1 MIKAMVFDVD
11 DTLYDLSVPF
21 RRTAEEV
28 FPGEKL
34 DLYGT
39 FLASRKYGDQVY
51 AQSFRGEM
59 SLRDMYI
66 YRYQNAFAD
75 FGKKIDA
82 ETALKFQAVYERKQQ
97 EICMTEGMERM
108 LECLGKK
115 VKLGIITNGPA
126 QHQWDKVHALG
137 AERWIPM
144 EHILISGEEGVA
156 KPDKEIFERAEKR
169 LGLRPDELCYVGD
182 SYGNDILGAKRA
194 GWKAVWYNHRG
205 HQAGKEVTPDAVVDT
220 ETELAELLGRMADG
234 G

>member
-75 FGKKIDA
+75 FEKKIDA
-82 ETALKFQAVYERKQQ
+82 ETALKFQAVYER
-97 EICMTEGMERM
+97 GHGADAGV
-108 LECLGKK
+108 LGEKGEAWNHHK
-115 VKLGIITNGPA
+115 RPGTAPVGQGSRPGSGTMDP
-126 QHQWDKVHALG
+126 DG
-137 AERWIPM
+137 AYS
-144 EHILISGEEGVA
+144 HI
-156 KPDKEIFERAEKR
+156 R
-169 LGLRPDELCYVGD
+169 
-182 SYGNDILGAKRA
+182 
-194 GWKAVWYNHRG
+194 RG
-205 HQAGKEVTPDAVVDT
+205 GSRQTG
-220 ETELAELLGRMADG
+220 
-234 G
+234 